1 MTVLAYMGMEPDLE
15 KRVSITR
22 KDVYRANWTK
32 LKYRERVSVKDL
44 LYATLVS
51 SDNAAARALA
61 RSTGL
66 TMEEFV
72 AQMNK
77 TAISLG
83 LVNSNFTE
91 PTGLD
96 ARNTSTAVD
105 CVTILWTVLQNEL
118 LAEILVAKEYK
129 FGTNRRMHTVRTT
142 NRLLRD
148 TASKR
153 QWQ

>member
-44 LYATLVS
+44 LFATLVS
-51 SDNAAARALA
+51 SVNAAARALA
-61 RSTGL
+61 RATGL

-77 TAISLG
+77 TA
-83 LVNSNFTE
+83 N
-91 PTGLD
+91 
-96 ARNTSTAVD
+96 
-105 CVTILWTVLQNEL
+105 
-118 LAEILVAKEYK
+118 
-129 FGTNRRMHTVRTT
+129 
-142 NRLLRD
+142 
-148 TASKR
+148 
-153 QWQ
+153 